1 MLQDLFEKPIK
12 MDGMAAKAA
21 EATELLSM
29 MANPVRL
36 LLLCSL
42 LEGQKSVNELVVAS
56 YVSQST
62 VSQHLAK
69 LRSLRLVA
77 TRRVAQTI
85 YYRLASAEVQKI
97 LTTLHGIYC
106 YDKEREMRVS
116 R

>member
-1 MLQDLFEKPIK
+1 MLQEFLEKPTR
-12 MDGMAAKAA
+12 MDGMATKAA
-21 EATELLSM
+21 EAAELLSM

-42 LEGQKSVNELVVAS
+42 VEGEKSVSELVAAS
-56 YVSQST
+56 DVSQST

-77 TRRVAQTI
+77 TRRDAQTI
-85 YYRLASAEVQKI
+85 YYRLASADVQKI

-106 YDKEREMRVS
+106 NGKEK
-116 R
+116 